1 MLLTLA
7 LVLSCSLRL
16 IPYPFVGA
24 CSSFP
29 NHICCSSSNSS
40 FETFHQIYF
49 LHIESTMAES
59 APVNDT
65 LPKSLRI
72 LCFGDSLTAGY
83 TSYGLEFHPY
93 ANHLRV
99 GLQHSLSTSD
109 IEVDVAGFSG
119 DQVQGSYLPRIKRKC
134 GDAKKPYDWIII
146 MGGTNDLGWGQKPDR
161 IYEGLSKPIVFRA
174 PTTSSFCPAFKQVLA
189 ITTRPLQIVPL
200 LTQSSQRKCGTSHWR
215 LERMSLR

>member
-16 IPYPFVGA
+16 IPSRLVGA

-29 NHICCSSSNSS
+29 NHICCSSSDSS
-40 FETFHQIYF
+40 FETLHQNF
-49 LHIESTMAES
+49 LSDIVSTMAES
-59 APVNDT
+59 APVKDT
-65 LPKSLRI
+65 LPKSLHI

-93 ANHLRV
+93 ADHLRV

-119 DQVQGSYLPRIKRKC
+119 DQVQGNYLPRIKHKC
-134 GDAKKPYDWIII
+134 KDTKKPYDWIII
-146 MGGTNDLGWGQKPDR
+146 MGGTNDLGWGQSADT
-161 IYEGLSKPIVFRA
+161 IYEGLSKPIDFRTR
-174 PTTSSFCPAFKQVLA
+174 TTPSSCPPLEKILA
-189 ITTRPLQIVPL
+189 NTSRALQTVPL
-200 LTQSSQRKCGTSHWR
+200 LTWSPQRKCGMSHWR
-215 LERMSLR
+215 LEQMSLR

>member
-7 LVLSCSLRL
+7 LVSSCSLRL
-16 IPYPFVGA
+16 IPSPFVEA

-40 FETFHQIYF
+40 FESLHPNYF
-49 LHIESTMAES
+49 LDIASTMAEAAS
-59 APVNDT
+59 VNDT

-119 DQVQGSYLPRIKRKC
+119 DQVHGSYLPRIKRKC

-146 MGGTNDLGWGQKPDR
+146 MGGTNDLGWGQAPDR
-161 IYEGLSKPIVFRA
+161 IYEGLSKPIVFRTL
-174 PTTSSFCPAFKQVLA
+174 TTSSSCSPFKQVPG
-189 ITTRPLQIVPL
+189 ITSRSFQIVPL
-200 LTQSSQRKCGTSHWR
+200 LTWSSQRKYGTSHWR

>member
-16 IPYPFVGA
+16 IPSPFVRA

-29 NHICCSSSNSS
+29 HHICCSSSNSS
-40 FETFHQIYF
+40 LEILHLDYF
-49 LHIESTMAES
+49 LDTASTMAES
-59 APVNDT
+59 ASVNDS

-83 TSYGLEFHPY
+83 TRYGLEFHPY
-93 ANHLRV
+93 ADHLRV
-99 GLQHSLSTSD
+99 ALQHSLSISD

-119 DQVQGSYLPRIKRKC
+119 DQVQGSYLPRIERKC

-146 MGGTNDLGWGQKPDR
+146 MGGTNDLGWGQAPAR
-161 IYEGLSKPIVFRA
+161 IYEGLSKPILFRT
-174 PTTSSFCPAFKQVLA
+174 PTTSSFRSPFKQVLA
-189 ITTRPLQIVPL
+189 ITSRLFQIVPL
-200 LTQSSQRKCGTSHWR
+200 LTWSSQRKCGTSHWR

>member
-16 IPYPFVGA
+16 IPSPFVGA

-29 NHICCSSSNSS
+29 NYICCSSSNSS
-40 FETFHQIYF
+40 FET
-49 LHIESTMAES
+49 LHLDFSLDIASTMAEA

-65 LPKSLRI
+65 LPKKLRI

-83 TSYGLEFHPY
+83 TRYGLEFHPY

-134 GDAKKPYDWIII
+134 GDTKKPYDWIII
-146 MGGTNDLGWGQKPDR
+146 MGGTNDLGWGQAPDR
-161 IYEGLSKPIVFRA
+161 IYEGLSNSIVFRNL
-174 PTTSSFCPAFKQVLA
+174 TTSPSCFPFKQLLA
-189 ITTRPLQIVPL
+189 ITSRPFQIVPL
-200 LTQSSQRKCGTSHWR
+200 LTWFTQRKYGMSHWR
-215 LERMSLR
+215 LEGVSLR

>member
-16 IPYPFVGA
+16 IPSPFVGA

-40 FETFHQIYF
+40 FQTLHQDYF
-49 LHIESTMAES
+49 LDIASTMAES

-99 GLQHSLSTSD
+99 GLQQSLSTSD
-109 IEVDVAGFSG
+109 IEVEVAGFSG

-146 MGGTNDLGWGQKPDR
+146 MGGTNDLGWGQAPDR
-161 IYEGLSKPIVFRA
+161 IYEGLSKPIVFRT
-174 PTTSSFCPAFKQVLA
+174 PTTSSPCPPFRQVLA
-189 ITTRPLQIVPL
+189 ITSRPFSIVPML
-200 LTQSSQRKCGTSHWR
+200 NWSSQRKYGTSHWR